1 MGAFAA
7 LFIPVMIVCYFFVL
21 AIIFFVLFNMDGI
34 IVSLTHNRHKKL
46 LMGANISVLGLIIL
60 YFIFAKIFGDAV
72 YRGGT
77 IALLLAGIIVPG
89 CIFNMIILRFF
100 HKKERKGV
108 KVRNVVCVLFV
119 VLSVFVFNA
128 GSKKI
133 LGISPLGLWY
143 SAAADEYLEY
153 ENYYRIMKRT
163 VMDYTYDNGDDSDKV
178 YRQLKKRLERK
189 DSDINKRNRQKP
201 YYAILNV
208 CEDRY
213 GEYSIKRYDMLKLL
227 VEHGADVTVRDE
239 DGQCVLHRLC
249 CAYDSE
255 EELYRCFKLL
265 IEHDADV
272 NAKVEGNG
280 ATVLEYID
288 SDIENSNTENDFEAK
303 KGLEKIRKLLLD
315 NGAVEEDTEE
325 PESEE
330 AEK

>member
-1 MGAFAA
+1 MGAFAVFF
-7 LFIPVMIVCYFFVL
+7 LPVMIVCFLFYL
-21 AIIFFVLFNMDGI
+21 AIIFFALLNIDGVI
-34 IVSLTHNRHKKL
+34 ASLTHNRHKKL
-46 LMGANISVLGLIIL
+46 LMRVDIAILCLIVTYYILVKIFGGIVYRGLTLDATLLLFVVPVCILDIIIKKFCHKRVRDKVKILNVIGILLVVLGLCL
-60 YFIFAKIFGDAV
+60 YHIGNEKIFGTNPFTE
-72 YRGGT
+72 Y
-77 IALLLAGIIVPG
+77 
-89 CIFNMIILRFF
+89 CSELR
-100 HKKERKGV
+100 
-108 KVRNVVCVLFV
+108 N
-119 VLSVFVFNA
+119 
-128 GSKKI
+128 
-133 LGISPLGLWY
+133 
-143 SAAADEYLEY
+143 EYLEY

-178 YRQLKKRLERK
+178 YRQLKERLERK